1 MPDLVGHDTVCH
13 SAVIVIPGST
23 GNLNHQPNRIHM
35 KKILIV
41 SFLCLAAIPAL
52 AQTFHGYVFYKNP
65 NGKTEQLPFAQIYH
79 LEKEK
84 LYETDANGEFTLNL
98 KSRATLIAT
107 YVGYTRDTVV
117 VEPGTTEAS
126 FYLSGENDLDA
137 SKVVAQQSTLP
148 KLKSVK
154 TEVITAAGLC
164 KMACCALAESF
175 ENSASVTVGY
185 SDAVTGA
192 RQIKLLGLSGTYTQM
207 LDENRPVMRGI
218 ASPFGMSFVPG
229 QWLES
234 IQIAKGPS
242 SVINGLEAITGQ
254 INMEHRKPTDET
266 PLFVQLY
273 GSSDRMYEANIASAI
288 QFNEKWSMI
297 NMAHVGGTA
306 SNMDHN
312 EDGFRD
318 EPEDLQLN
326 FTSRWLYYAPS
337 GMQIR
342 FGGRFLN
349 DDRLGGQMNATKD
362 NTFNLK
368 NRIWG
373 SNIKNRGING
383 YFKIGFPL
391 NEENSANIALVS
403 DFNRHEFDAFFGL
416 KDYNAKQNSAFANLI
431 YQNEI
436 NETHKVEL
444 GATWQYDDLNQVFGY
459 NTKDFWSVIGNGTE
473 PFYQNPSNDYS
484 RKEHAI
490 SGFGEYTLTLEDAF
504 TFVGGVNLQ
513 YSSLHGW
520 LFAPR
525 ANVRWSPA
533 DWVTLRALGG
543 RGYRTANIFTDNL
556 GVFSTGKSLFIPD
569 NLDLLEDAWTWGGNV
584 TFYLPFGA
592 EDTDTY
598 LSFDYFRNDFN
609 KQVIVDPEI
618 NSGII
623 YFYNLDGQSYTN
635 TWQVDFSVNPLER
648 FNITTTFRYTDAKVT
663 LSGPGLVERPMTS
676 RFKGVLNM
684 QYATAMSKWTFDF
697 TAQLNGP
704 MRLPKYAAAYWGM
717 ETSPV
722 YPMLY
727 AQITR
732 KFKGIDVYV
741 GAENILGYRQHHA
754 IISADLPFGQF
765 SLPSDQNWNNSFTF
779 PEWENHTEFD
789 ASSVWGPL
797 MGRKFYIGLRYTL
810 WK

>member
-1 MPDLVGHDTVCH
+1 
-13 SAVIVIPGST
+13 
-23 GNLNHQPNRIHM
+23 M
-35 KKILIV
+35 KKSIILILL
-41 SFLCLAAIPAL
+41 FIAAIPAM
-52 AQTFHGYVFYKNP
+52 AQTLHGSVFYQKP
-65 NGKTEQLPFAQIYH
+65 NGGTEPLPFAQVYY
-79 LEKEK
+79 LEREK
-84 LYETDANGEFTLNL
+84 LIETDAEGQFTLNL
-98 KSRATLIAT
+98 TARATLIAT

-117 VEPGTTEAS
+117 VEPGTAEAK

-137 SKVVAQQSTLP
+137 SKVVAQQSTMP

-154 TEVITAAGLC
+154 TEVITSAGLC

-218 ASPFGMSFVPG
+218 ASPFGLSFVPG

-273 GSSDRMYEANIASAI
+273 GSTDAMFEGNVASAI
-288 QFNEKWSMI
+288 QFNEKLSMI
-297 NMAHVGGTA
+297 NMVHVGGTA
-306 SNMDHN
+306 SKMDHN
-312 EDGFRD
+312 GDGFRD

-342 FGGRFLN
+342 FGGRFLY
-349 DDRLGGQMNATKD
+349 DDRLGGQMTATKD
-362 NTFNLK
+362 NVFNLQ
-368 NRIWG
+368 NGIWASRIQ
-373 SNIKNRGING
+373 NRGADG
-383 YFKIGFPL
+383 YFKIGVPL
-391 NEENSANIALVS
+391 NDENTANIALVA
-403 DFNRHEFDAFFGL
+403 DFNHHEFDSFFGM
-416 KDYNAKQNSAFANLI
+416 KDYDARQNSAFANLI

-444 GATWQYDDLNQVFGY
+444 GVTWQFDDLKQGY
-459 NTKDFWSVIGNGTE
+459 DWI
-473 PFYQNPSNDYS
+473 DYS
-484 RKEHAI
+484 RKENAV
-490 SGFGEYTLTLEDAF
+490 SGFGEYTLTLEEKF

-513 YSSLHGW
+513 YNSLHGW

-543 RGYRTANIFTDNL
+543 RGYRTANIFTDNH
-556 GVFSTGKSLFIPD
+556 GIFSTTKTFSIPD

-598 LSFDYFRNDFN
+598 LSFDYFHNDFN
-609 KQVIVDPEI
+609 KQVIIDHEI
-618 NSGII
+618 QPDLIR
-623 YFYNLDGQSYTN
+623 FYNLDGPSYTN

-663 LSGPGLVERPMTS
+663 MQGQGLVERPMTS
-676 RFKGVLNM
+676 RYKGVLNM
-684 QYATAMSKWTFDF
+684 QYATAMNKWTFDF

-704 MRLPKYAAAYWGM
+704 MRLPKYAAEAWDMAY
-717 ETSPV
+717 SPV
-722 YPMLY
+722 YPMFY

-732 KFKGIDVYV
+732 KFKGFDVYV
-741 GAENILGYRQHHA
+741 GAENIGGYRQHQA
-754 IISADLPFGQF
+754 IIGAENPVY
-765 SLPSDQNWNNSFTF
+765 SL
-779 PEWENHTEFD
+779 FD
-789 ASSVWGPL
+789 ASNVWGPL

>member
-1 MPDLVGHDTVCH
+1 MK
-13 SAVIVIPGST
+13 
-23 GNLNHQPNRIHM
+23 RILTF
-35 KKILIV
+35 IT
-41 SFLCLAAIPAL
+41 LCLSLVPAL
-52 AQTFHGYVFYKNP
+52 AQNFHGYVYYQKP
-65 NGKTEQLPFAQIYH
+65 NGGTEPLPFAQIYH
-79 LEKEK
+79 MEREK
-84 LYETDANGEFTLNL
+84 LIETDANGEFTLKLNA
-98 KSRATLIAT
+98 RATLIAT

-117 VEPGTTEAS
+117 VEPGTAEAR
-126 FYLSGENDLDA
+126 FYLTGENDLDE
-137 SKVVAQQSTLP
+137 SKVVAQQSTMP
-148 KLKSVK
+148 KLKSIK

-175 ENSASVTVGY
+175 ENSASVTVGFA
-185 SDAVTGA
+185 DAVTGA

-266 PLFVQLY
+266 PLFVQVY
-273 GSSDRMYEANIASAI
+273 GSSDAMFEANIASAI

-306 SNMDHN
+306 SKMDHN
-312 EDGFRD
+312 GDGFRD
-318 EPEDLQLN
+318 EPEDLNLN
-326 FTSRWLYYAPS
+326 FSSRWLYYDPS

-342 FGGRFLN
+342 FGGRFLY
-349 DDRLGGQMNATKD
+349 DDRLGGQMDATKD
-362 NTFNLK
+362 NDYNL
-368 NRIWG
+368 NHLIWG
-373 SNIKNRGING
+373 SRIINRGANG
-383 YFKIGFPL
+383 YFKIGVPL
-391 NEENSANIALVS
+391 AEDNHANIALVT
-403 DFNRHEFDAFFGL
+403 DFNHHEFNSFFGL
-416 KDYNAKQNSAFANLI
+416 KNYDATQNSAFANLI

-436 NETHKVEL
+436 NEFHKVEF
-444 GATWQYDDLNQVFGY
+444 GATWQYDDLRNL
-459 NTKDFWSVIGNGTE
+459 KPWS
-473 PFYQNPSNDYS
+473 DYS

-490 SGFGEYTLTLEDAF
+490 SGFGEYTYTWEEAL
-504 TFVGGVNLQ
+504 TFVGGVNLE
-513 YSSLHGW
+513 YNTLHGW

-525 ANVRWSPA
+525 ANVRWAPA

-556 GVFSTGKSLFIPD
+556 GIFSTGKDIVIP
-569 NLDLLEDAWTWGGNV
+569 NKLDLLEDAWTWGGNV

-592 EDTDTY
+592 EDTETY
-598 LSFDYFRNDFN
+598 LSFDYFHNDFN
-609 KQVIVDPEI
+609 KQVVMDAERNMLAIE
-618 NSGII
+618 
-623 YFYNLDGQSYTN
+623 FYNLDGKSYTN

-648 FNITTTFRYTDAKVT
+648 FNITATFRYTDAKVT
-663 LSGPGLVERPMTS
+663 LKDQGLVERPMTS
-676 RFKGVLNM
+676 RYKGVLNM
-684 QYATAMSKWTFDF
+684 QYATAMNKWTFDF

-704 MRLPKYAAAYWGM
+704 MRIPRYAAEVWDM

-732 KFKGIDVYV
+732 KFRGIDVYV

-754 IISADLPFGQF
+754 IIGAEDPFGLNF
-765 SLPSDQNWNNSFTF
+765 SDGGM
-779 PEWENHTEFD
+779 HTMTSSSHIPQIFD
-789 ASSVWGPL
+789 ASNVWGPL

>member
-1 MPDLVGHDTVCH
+1 
-13 SAVIVIPGST
+13 
-23 GNLNHQPNRIHM
+23 M
-35 KKILIV
+35 KRILIII
-41 SFLCLAAIPAL
+41 SLCLTAFPAF
-52 AQTFHGYVFYKNP
+52 AQTLHGSVFYKNP
-65 NGKTEQLPFAQIYH
+65 NGKTEPLPFAQVYH
-79 LEKEK
+79 MEKAR
-84 LYETDANGEFTLNL
+84 LIETDANGQFTLNL
-98 KSRATLIAT
+98 TDRATLVAT

-117 VEPGTTEAS
+117 VEPGTAEAK
-126 FYLSGENDLDA
+126 FYLSGENDLDE
-137 SKVVAQQSTLP
+137 SKVTAMQSTLP
-148 KLKSVK
+148 KMKSIK

-185 SDAVTGA
+185 ADAVTGA

-218 ASPFGMSFVPG
+218 AAPFGMSFVPG

-266 PLFVQLY
+266 PLFVQVY
-273 GSSDRMYEANIASAI
+273 GSTDAMFEGNIASAI

-306 SNMDHN
+306 SKMDHN
-312 EDGFRD
+312 QDGFRD

-349 DDRLGGQMNATKD
+349 DDRLGGQMDATKD
-362 NTFNLK
+362 NVFNLQ
-368 NRIWG
+368 NGIWG
-373 SNIKNRGING
+373 SNIKNRNVNG

-391 NEENSANIALVS
+391 NEENTANIALVS
-403 DFNRHEFDAFFGL
+403 DFNHHEFDAFFGL
-416 KDYNAKQNSAFANLI
+416 KDYRAKQNSVFANLI

-436 NETHKVEL
+436 NETHKVEF
-444 GATWQYDDLNQVFGY
+444 GATWQFDDIGQGYGY
-459 NTKDFWSVIGNGTE
+459 NYKTMLPNQAA
-473 PFYQNPSNDYS
+473 QNTWEDYG
-484 RKEHAI
+484 RKENAI
-490 SGFGEYTLTLEDAF
+490 SGFGEYTLTLEDKF
-504 TFVGGVNLQ
+504 TFVGGANLQ
-513 YSSLHGW
+513 YNSLHGW

-525 ANVRWSPA
+525 ANVRWAPA

-556 GVFSTGKSLFIPD
+556 GIFSTAKVFVIPDKTRFPASSVFSRE
-569 NLDLLEDAWTWGGNV
+569 LDLLEDAWTWGGNV

-609 KQVIVDPEI
+609 KQIIVDQELDVPL
-618 NSGII
+618 I
-623 YFYNLDGQSYTN
+623 YFYNLDGKSYTN
-635 TWQVDFSVNPLER
+635 TYQIDFSVNPLER
-648 FNITTTFRYTDAKVT
+648 FNITATFRYTDAKVT
-663 LSGPGLVERPMTS
+663 LMNQGLVERPMTS
-676 RFKGVLNM
+676 RYKGVLNM

-697 TAQLNGP
+697 TAQVNGP
-704 MRLPKYAAAYWGM
+704 MRLPKFAASVWGM

-722 YPMLY
+722 FPMLY

-741 GAENILGYRQHHA
+741 GAENILGYRQHNA
-754 IISADLPFGQF
+754 IIASEYPLGIFAYDPNRLVPG
-765 SLPSDQNWNNSFTF
+765 SGTAEWANSV
-779 PEWENHTEFD
+779 FD

>member
-1 MPDLVGHDTVCH
+1 MK
-13 SAVIVIPGST
+13 
-23 GNLNHQPNRIHM
+23 RILF
-35 KKILIV
+35 ILA
-41 SFLCLAAIPAL
+41 LCLAAFPAF
-52 AQTFHGYVFYKNP
+52 AQQFHGYVYYKNA
-65 NGKTEQLPFAQIYH
+65 NGKTEPLPFAQVYH
-79 LEKEK
+79 MENAK
-84 LYETDANGEFTLNL
+84 LIETDANGEFNL
-98 KSRATLIAT
+98 RLTARATLVAT

-117 VEPGTTEAS
+117 VEPGTAEAK
-126 FYLSGENDLDA
+126 FYLSGENDLDE
-137 SKVVAQQSTLP
+137 SKVTAMQSTLP
-148 KLKSVK
+148 KMKPIR

-266 PLFVQLY
+266 PLFVNLY
-273 GSSDRMYEANIASAI
+273 GSTDRMFEANVASAI

-297 NMAHVGGTA
+297 NMAHVGGSA
-306 SNMDHN
+306 YRMDHN
-312 EDGFRD
+312 GDGFRD

-349 DDRLGGQMNATKD
+349 DDRLGGQLNATKD
-362 NTFNLK
+362 NAFNLHNK
-368 NRIWG
+368 IWG
-373 SNIKNRGING
+373 SNIRNRGING

-391 NEENSANIALVS
+391 NEENTANIALVS
-403 DFNRHEFDAFFGL
+403 DFNHHEFNAFFGMR
-416 KDYNAKQNSAFANLI
+416 DYDAKQNSAFANLI

-436 NETHKVEL
+436 NEFHKIEL
-444 GATWQYDDLNQVFGY
+444 GATWQFDDLQQGY
-459 NTKDFWSVIGNGTE
+459 GYDYKDYVLYSIE
-473 PFYQNPSNDYS
+473 NPWYDFS

-490 SGFGEYTLTLEDAF
+490 SAFGEYTYTLDEKL
-504 TFVGGVNLQ
+504 TFVGGVNVQ
-513 YSSLHGW
+513 YNSLHGW
-520 LFAPR
+520 LTAPR
-525 ANVRWSPA
+525 ANLRWAPA
-533 DWVTLRALGG
+533 DWLVLRALGG

-556 GVFSTGKSLFIPD
+556 GIFSTGKTFRMPTKDQTGVQMLGD
-569 NLDLLEDAWTWGGNV
+569 GLDLLEDAWTWGGNI

-592 EDTDTY
+592 EDTETY
-598 LSFDYFRNDFN
+598 LSFDYFHNDFN
-609 KQVIVDPEI
+609 KQVILDYERNPED
-618 NSGII
+618 I
-623 YFYNLDGQSYTN
+623 YFYNLDGKSFTN
-635 TWQVDFSVNPLER
+635 TWQVDFSVNPFDG
-648 FNITTTFRYTDAKVT
+648 FNVPTTFRYTDAKVT
-663 LSGPGLVERPMTS
+663 LRNQGLVERPMTS
-676 RFKGVLNM
+676 RYKGVLNM
-684 QYATAMSKWTFDF
+684 QYATRMNIWTFDF

-704 MRLPKYAAAYWGM
+704 MRLPKYAAQVWGM

-754 IISADLPFGQF
+754 IIGAQEPFAVAYDYLNQ
-765 SLPSDQNWNNSFTF
+765 SVPYSDDYMYT
-779 PEWENHTEFD
+779 PYTHTFD

>member
-1 MPDLVGHDTVCH
+1 
-13 SAVIVIPGST
+13 
-23 GNLNHQPNRIHM
+23 M
-35 KKILIV
+35 KRTLLFII
-41 SFLCLAAIPAL
+41 LCLAAFPAL
-52 AQTFHGYVFYKNP
+52 GQQFHGYVFYKNP

-107 YVGYTRDTVV
+107 YVGYTRDTIV
-117 VEPGTTEAS
+117 VEPGTAEAR
-126 FYLSGENDLDA
+126 FYLSGENDLSE
-137 SKVVAQQSTLP
+137 SKVTAQQSTLP
-148 KLKSVK
+148 KLKSIKVE
-154 TEVITAAGLC
+154 TINAAGLC

-185 SDAVTGA
+185 ADAVTGA

-218 ASPFGMSFVPG
+218 AAPFGMSFVPG

-273 GSSDRMYEANIASAI
+273 GSSDKMFEANVASAI

-306 SNMDHN
+306 SKMDHN
-312 EDGFRD
+312 QDGFRD

-326 FTSRWLYYAPS
+326 FTSRWLYYDPS

-349 DDRLGGQMNATKD
+349 DDRLGGQMDATKD
-362 NTFNLK
+362 NVFNLQ
-368 NRIWG
+368 NGIWG
-373 SNIKNRGING
+373 SNIKNRNVNG

-391 NEENSANIALVS
+391 NEENTANIALVS
-403 DFNRHEFDAFFGL
+403 DFNHHEFDAFFGL
-416 KDYNAKQNSAFANLI
+416 KDYRAKQNSAFANLI

-436 NETHKVEL
+436 NEFHKIVL
-444 GATWQYDDLNQVFGY
+444 GATWQFDDIDQGYGY
-459 NTKDFWSVIGNGTE
+459 NYKTMLPNQAAQNTWEDF
-473 PFYQNPSNDYS
+473 S

-490 SGFGEYTLTLEDAF
+490 SAFGEYTYTFEEAL
-504 TFVGGVNLQ
+504 TFVGGLNLQ
-513 YSSLHGW
+513 YSTLHGW

-525 ANVRWSPA
+525 ANLRWAPA
-533 DWVTLRALGG
+533 DWLVLRALGG

-556 GVFSTGKSLFIPD
+556 GIFSTAKVFVIPD
-569 NLDLLEDAWTWGGNV
+569 KDKFPSSSMFSRELDLLEDAWTWGGNV

-592 EDTDTY
+592 EDTETY

-609 KQVIVDPEI
+609 KQVIVDYELDAPL
-618 NSGII
+618 I
-623 YFYNLDGQSYTN
+623 YFYNLDGKSYTN
-635 TWQVDFSVNPLER
+635 TYQVDFSVNPFDG
-648 FNITTTFRYTDAKVT
+648 FNVTTTFRYTDAKVT
-663 LSGPGLVERPMTS
+663 LMNQGLVERPMTS
-676 RFKGVLNM
+676 RYKGVLNM
-684 QYATAMSKWTFDF
+684 QYATRMNIWTFDF

-704 MRLPKYAAAYWGM
+704 MRLPKFAASVWGM

-722 YPMLY
+722 FPMLY

-754 IISADLPFGQF
+754 IIGTEYPLGLFVYNPERLVPGSGTAEFA
-765 SLPSDQNWNNSFTF
+765 NSV
-779 PEWENHTEFD
+779 FD

>member
-1 MPDLVGHDTVCH
+1 MK
-13 SAVIVIPGST
+13 
-23 GNLNHQPNRIHM
+23 RILTF
-35 KKILIV
+35 I
-41 SFLCLAAIPAL
+41 SLCLSLVPAL
-52 AQTFHGYVFYKNP
+52 AQNFHGYVFYQKP
-65 NGKTEQLPFAQIYH
+65 NGGTEPLPFAQVYH
-79 LEKEK
+79 MEREK
-84 LYETDANGEFTLNL
+84 LIETDENGEFTLILNG
-98 KSRATLIAT
+98 RATLIAT

-117 VEPGTTEAS
+117 VEPGTTEAK
-126 FYLSGENDLDA
+126 FYLSGENDLSE
-137 SKVVAQQSTLP
+137 SKVTAQQSTMP
-148 KLKSVK
+148 KLKSIK

-175 ENSASVTVGY
+175 ENSASVTVGF

-273 GSSDRMYEANIASAI
+273 GSSDAMFEANVASAI

-306 SNMDHN
+306 YKMDHN
-312 EDGFRD
+312 QDGFRD

-349 DDRLGGQMNATKD
+349 DDRLGGQMDATKD
-362 NTFNLK
+362 NTYNLQ
-368 NRIWG
+368 NGIWG
-373 SNIKNRGING
+373 SKIRNRGVNG
-383 YFKIGFPL
+383 YFKIGVPL
-391 NEENSANIALVS
+391 AEDNHANIALVT
-403 DFNRHEFDAFFGL
+403 DFNHHEFNSFFGL
-416 KDYNAKQNSAFANLI
+416 KNYDATQNSAFANLI

-436 NETHKVEL
+436 NELHKVEF
-444 GATWQYDDLNQVFGY
+444 GATWQYDDIRQGY
-459 NTKDFWSVIGNGTE
+459 GYDYLTDF
-473 PFYQNPSNDYS
+473 S

-490 SGFGEYTLTLEDAF
+490 SGFGEYTFTWEEAL
-504 TFVGGVNLQ
+504 TFVGGVNLE
-513 YSSLHGW
+513 YNTLHGW

-525 ANVRWSPA
+525 ANVRWAPA
-533 DWVTLRALGG
+533 DWITLRALGG

-556 GVFSTGKSLFIPD
+556 GIFSTGKDIVIP
-569 NLDLLEDAWTWGGNV
+569 NKLDLLEDAWTWGGNL

-592 EDTDTY
+592 EDTETY
-598 LSFDYFRNDFN
+598 LSFDYFHNDFN
-609 KQVIVDPEI
+609 KQVVVDPERNPQTI
-618 NSGII
+618 D
-623 YFYNLDGQSYTN
+623 FYNLNGKSYTN

-648 FNITTTFRYTDAKVT
+648 FNITATFRYTDAKVT
-663 LSGPGLVERPMTS
+663 LKDQGLVERPMTS
-676 RFKGVLNM
+676 RYKGVLNM
-684 QYATAMSKWTFDF
+684 QYATAMNKWTFDF

-704 MRLPKYAAAYWGM
+704 MRIPKYAAEIWSM

-754 IISADLPFGQF
+754 IIGAEPPFGF
-765 SLPSDQNWNNSFTF
+765 DHEESHMHTNSSMYLPKM
-779 PEWENHTEFD
+779 FD
-789 ASSVWGPL
+789 ASNVWGPL
-797 MGRKFYIGLRYTL
+797 MGRKIYIGLRYTL

>member
-1 MPDLVGHDTVCH
+1 
-13 SAVIVIPGST
+13 
-23 GNLNHQPNRIHM
+23 M
-35 KKILIV
+35 KHPFLLFIL
-41 SFLCLAAIPAL
+41 FLITLPL
-52 AQTFHGYVFYKNP
+52 SAQTFKGQVLYQKP
-65 NGKTEQLPFAQIYH
+65 DGGTEPLPFAQVYH
-79 LEKEK
+79 LEREN
-84 LYETDANGEFTLNL
+84 LIETDANGEFTLKL
-98 KSRATLIAT
+98 TARATLVAT

-117 VEPGTTEAS
+117 VEPGTAS
-126 FYLSGENDLDA
+126 AKFYLSGENDIDA
-137 SKVVAQQSTLP
+137 SKVTAQQSTLP

-273 GSSDRMYEANIASAI
+273 GSSDAMFEANVASAI

-306 SNMDHN
+306 MKMDHN
-312 EDGFRD
+312 GDGFRD

-342 FGGRFLN
+342 FGGRFIN
-349 DDRLGGQMNATKD
+349 DDRLGGQMDATKD
-362 NTFNLK
+362 NAFNLE

-383 YFKIGFPL
+383 YFKIGVPL
-391 NEENSANIALVS
+391 NEENSANIALVT
-403 DFNRHEFDAFFGL
+403 DFNHHEFNSFFGL
-416 KDYNAKQNSAFANLI
+416 RDYDARQNSAFANLI

-436 NETHKVEL
+436 NESHKIEL
-444 GATWQYDDLNQVFGY
+444 GATWQYDDLQQGY
-459 NTKDFWSVIGNGTE
+459 GYDYNHFVQYDIRNPWYDF
-473 PFYQNPSNDYS
+473 S

-490 SGFGEYTLTLEDAF
+490 SAFGEYTYTLEEAL
-504 TFVGGVNLQ
+504 TFVGGVNVQ
-513 YSSLHGW
+513 YNSLHGW
-520 LFAPR
+520 LAAPR
-525 ANVRWSPA
+525 ANLRWSPA

-543 RGYRTANIFTDNL
+543 RGYRTANLFTDNL
-556 GVFSTGKSLFIPD
+556 GIFSTGKTFLMPSKEAVNLMGFQMLGD
-569 NLDLLEDAWTWGGNV
+569 GLDLLEDAWTWGGNV

-592 EDTDTY
+592 EDTETY
-598 LSFDYFRNDFN
+598 LSFDYFHNDFN
-609 KQVIVDPEI
+609 KQVILDYEISPET
-618 NSGII
+618 I

-648 FNITTTFRYTDAKVT
+648 FNITATFRYTDAKVT
-663 LSGPGLVERPMTS
+663 LRDQGLVERPMTS
-676 RFKGVLNM
+676 RYKGVLNM

-704 MRLPKYAAAYWGM
+704 MRLPKYAAKVWGM

-754 IISADLPFGQF
+754 IIGADQPFGYANEYHTYVDYIYQ
-765 SLPSDQNWNNSFTF
+765 PN
-779 PEWENHTEFD
+779 ENTFD
-789 ASSVWGPL
+789 ASNVWGPL

>member
-1 MPDLVGHDTVCH
+1 
-13 SAVIVIPGST
+13 
-23 GNLNHQPNRIHM
+23 M
-35 KKILIV
+35 KKILIL
-41 SFLCLAAIPAL
+41 SFLFLSAFPVL
-52 AQTFHGYVFYKNP
+52 GQTFHGYVYYQKP
-65 NGKTEQLPFAQIYH
+65 NGSTEPLPFAQVYH
-79 LEKEK
+79 MEREK
-84 LYETDANGEFTLNL
+84 LIETDENGEFTLKLNA
-98 KSRATLIAT
+98 RATLIAT

-117 VEPGTTEAS
+117 VEPGTTEAK
-126 FYLSGENDLDA
+126 FYLSGENDLSE
-137 SKVVAQQSTLP
+137 SKVTAQQSTMP

-175 ENSASVTVGY
+175 ENSASVTIGY

-273 GSSDRMYEANIASAI
+273 GSSDAMFEANVASAI

-306 SNMDHN
+306 YKMDHN
-312 EDGFRD
+312 QDGFRD
-318 EPEDLQLN
+318 EPQDLQLN

-342 FGGRFLN
+342 FGGRFLY
-349 DDRLGGQMNATKD
+349 DDRLGGQMDATKD
-362 NTFNLK
+362 NAFNLK

-373 SNIKNRGING
+373 SSIKNRGVNG
-383 YFKIGFPL
+383 YFKIGVPL
-391 NEENSANIALVS
+391 AEDNHANIALVT
-403 DFNRHEFDAFFGL
+403 DFNHHEFDSFFGL
-416 KDYNAKQNSAFANLI
+416 KNYDAKQNSAFANLI

-436 NETHKVEL
+436 NETHKVEF
-444 GATWQYDDLNQVFGY
+444 GATWQFDDLTQLYSGE
-459 NTKDFWSVIGNGTE
+459 DF
-473 PFYQNPSNDYS
+473 S
-484 RKEHAI
+484 RRENAI
-490 SGFGEYTLTLEDAF
+490 SGFGEYTLTPGDKF
-504 TFVGGVNLQ
+504 TFVGGLNLQ
-513 YSSLHGW
+513 YNSLHGW

-525 ANVRWSPA
+525 ANVRWAPA
-533 DWVTLRALGG
+533 DWITLRALGG

-556 GVFSTGKSLFIPD
+556 GIFSTGKDFYAPEMRLRD
-569 NLDLLEDAWTWGGNV
+569 LDLLEDAWTWGGNV

-592 EDTDTY
+592 EDTETY
-598 LSFDYFRNDFN
+598 LSFDYFHNDFN
-609 KQVIVDPEI
+609 KQVIVDPEA
-618 NSGII
+618 SSPLGIA
-623 YFYNLDGQSYTN
+623 FYNLDGKSYTN
-635 TWQVDFSVNPLER
+635 TYQVDFSVNPLER
-648 FNITTTFRYTDAKVT
+648 FNITATFRYTDAKVT
-663 LSGPGLVERPMTS
+663 LRGQGLVERPMTS
-676 RFKGVLNM
+676 RYKGVLNM
-684 QYATAMSKWTFDF
+684 QYATAMNKWTFDF
-697 TAQLNGP
+697 TAQINGP
-704 MRLPKYAAAYWGM
+704 MRLPKYAAQVWGM
-717 ETSPV
+717 TTSPV
-722 YPMLY
+722 FPMLY

-732 KFKGIDVYV
+732 KFKGIDVYAGV
-741 GAENILGYRQHHA
+741 ENILGYRQHHA
-754 IISADLPFGQF
+754 IICAEQPFGPLYEVYG
-765 SLPSDQNWNNSFTF
+765 SSAAYIMRMPTAS
-779 PEWENHTEFD
+779 EVFD

-797 MGRKFYIGLRYTL
+797 MGRKIYIGVRYTL

>member
-1 MPDLVGHDTVCH
+1 MYLAAFPVMAQNFRGSVFYQK
-13 SAVIVIPGST
+13 PNGST
-23 GNLNHQPNRIHM
+23 E
-35 KKILIV
+35 
-41 SFLCLAAIPAL
+41 A
-52 AQTFHGYVFYKNP
+52 
-65 NGKTEQLPFAQIYH
+65 LPFAQVYY
-79 LEKEK
+79 LEREK
-84 LYETDANGEFTLNL
+84 LIETDENGQFSLMLND
-98 KSRATLIAT
+98 RATLIAT
-107 YVGYTRDTVV
+107 YVGYTRDTVS
-117 VEPGTTEAS
+117 VEPGIAQAS
-126 FYLSGENDLDA
+126 FYLSGENDLNE
-137 SKVVAQQSTLP
+137 SKVTAMQSTLP
-148 KLKSVK
+148 KLKSVR

-218 ASPFGMSFVPG
+218 ASPFGLSFVPG

-266 PLFVQLY
+266 PLFVNVY
-273 GSSDRMYEANIASAI
+273 GSSDAMFETNVASAI

-306 SNMDHN
+306 SKMDHN
-312 EDGFRD
+312 QDGFRD

-326 FTSRWLYYAPS
+326 FTSRWLYYHPS

-342 FGGRFLN
+342 FGGRFIN
-349 DDRLGGQMNATKD
+349 DDRLGGQMAATKD
-362 NTFNLK
+362 NTFNL
-368 NRIWG
+368 NNLIWG
-373 SNIKNRGING
+373 SRIQNRGIDG
-383 YFKIGFPL
+383 YFKIGVPL
-391 NEENSANIALVS
+391 NEENTANIALVA
-403 DFNRHEFDAFFGL
+403 DANHHEFNSFFGE
-416 KDYNAKQNSAFANLI
+416 KRYNASQNSAFANLI

-436 NETHKVEL
+436 NETHKIEL
-444 GATWQYDDLNQVFGY
+444 GATWQYDDIDQGY
-459 NTKDFWSVIGNGTE
+459 GYDYIDLYASRPFDSHIAIENPWYDF
-473 PFYQNPSNDYS
+473 D
-484 RKEHAI
+484 RKENAI
-490 SGFGEYTLTLEDAF
+490 SGFAEYTLTPGDAF

-513 YSSLHGW
+513 YNSLHGW

-525 ANVRWSPA
+525 ANVRWAPA

-543 RGYRTANIFTDNL
+543 RGYRTANVFTDNL
-556 GVFSTGKSLFIPD
+556 GIFSTAKSFFAGWTGPNQQKDLHD
-569 NLDLLEDAWTWGGNV
+569 LDLLEDAWTWGGNV

-598 LSFDYFRNDFN
+598 LSFDYFRNDFG
-609 KQVIVDPEI
+609 KQVIVDNEVSPT
-618 NSGII
+618 GIM
-623 YFYNLDGQSYTN
+623 FYNLDGKSFTN
-635 TWQVDFSVNPLER
+635 TYQVDFSVNPLER

-663 LSGPGLVERPMTS
+663 LRNQGLVERPMTS

-684 QYATAMSKWTFDF
+684 QYATAMNKWTFDF
-697 TAQLNGP
+697 TAQVNGP
-704 MRLPKYAAAYWGM
+704 MRLPKYAAQVWGM
-717 ETSPV
+717 TTSPV
-722 YPMLY
+722 FPMLY

-741 GAENILGYRQHHA
+741 GAENILGYRQHDA
-754 IISADLPFGQF
+754 IIGAADPLNVYSG
-765 SLPSDQNWNNSFTF
+765 F
-779 PEWENHTEFD
+779 PEGLSSISLMPAPGSIFD
-789 ASSVWGPL
+789 ASNVWGPL
-797 MGRKFYIGLRYTL
+797 MGRKFYLGLRYTL

>member
-1 MPDLVGHDTVCH
+1 MK
-13 SAVIVIPGST
+13 
-23 GNLNHQPNRIHM
+23 RILTF
-35 KKILIV
+35 I
-41 SFLCLAAIPAL
+41 SLCLSLVPAL
-52 AQTFHGYVFYKNP
+52 AQNFHGYVYYQKP
-65 NGKTEQLPFAQIYH
+65 NGGTEPLPFAQVYH
-79 LEKEK
+79 MEREK
-84 LYETDANGEFTLNL
+84 LIETDANGEFTLIL
-98 KSRATLIAT
+98 TGRATLIAT

-117 VEPGTTEAS
+117 VEPGTAEAK

-137 SKVVAQQSTLP
+137 SKVVAQQSTMP
-148 KLKSVK
+148 KLKSIK

-273 GSSDRMYEANIASAI
+273 GSSDAMFEANVASAI

-306 SNMDHN
+306 YKMDHN
-312 EDGFRD
+312 QDGFRD

-342 FGGRFLN
+342 FGGRFLY
-349 DDRLGGQMNATKD
+349 DDRLGGQMDATKD
-362 NTFNLK
+362 NAYNLQNK
-368 NRIWG
+368 IWG
-373 SNIKNRGING
+373 SNIKNKGIDG

-391 NEENSANIALVS
+391 NEENSANIALVT
-403 DFNRHEFDAFFGL
+403 DFNHHEFQSFFGL
-416 KDYNAKQNSAFANLI
+416 KDYNATQNSAFANLI

-436 NETHKVEL
+436 NEMHKVEF
-444 GATWQYDDLNQVFGY
+444 GATWQFDDLHN
-459 NTKDFWSVIGNGTE
+459 
-473 PFYQNPSNDYS
+473 NPWERFS

-490 SGFGEYTLTLEDAF
+490 SAFGEYTFNYQEAL
-504 TFVGGVNLQ
+504 TFVGGVNLE
-513 YSSLHGW
+513 YNTLHGW

-525 ANVRWSPA
+525 ANLRWAPA
-533 DWVTLRALGG
+533 DWITLRALGG

-556 GVFSTGKSLFIPD
+556 GILSTGKPYTIED
-569 NLDLLEDAWTWGGNV
+569 NLNLLEDAWTWGGNV

-598 LSFDYFRNDFN
+598 LSFDYFRTDFN
-609 KQVIVDPEI
+609 KQVIVDMEFI
-618 NSGII
+618 NNLIAI
-623 YFYNLDGQSYTN
+623 YNLSAYGKSYTN

-648 FNITTTFRYTDAKVT
+648 FNITATFRYTDAKVT
-663 LSGPGLVERPMTS
+663 LANKGLVERPMTS

-684 QYATAMSKWTFDF
+684 QYATAMNKWTFDF
-697 TAQLNGP
+697 TAQVNGP
-704 MRLPKYAAAYWGM
+704 MRLPNYAAGVWGM

-727 AQITR
+727 AQVTR
-732 KFKGIDVYV
+732 KFKGFDVYV

-754 IISADLPFGQF
+754 IIGADNPFGF
-765 SLPSDQNWNNSFTF
+765 GDTSSYADSRVLPQL
-779 PEWENHTEFD
+779 FD
-789 ASSVWGPL
+789 ASCVWGPL
-797 MGRKFYIGLRYTL
+797 MGRKIYIGVRYTL

>member
-1 MPDLVGHDTVCH
+1 MKRFLFISLFFLT
-13 SAVIVIPGST
+13 AV
-23 GNLNHQPNRIHM
+23 
-35 KKILIV
+35 
-41 SFLCLAAIPAL
+41 AAT
-52 AQTFHGYVFYKNP
+52 AQTFHGYVYYQKP
-65 NGKTEQLPFAQIYH
+65 NGGTEPLPFAQVYH
-79 LEKEK
+79 MEREK
-84 LYETDANGEFTLNL
+84 LIETDANGEFTLKL
-98 KSRATLIAT
+98 SARATLIAT

-117 VEPGTTEAS
+117 VEPGTAEAK

-137 SKVVAQQSTLP
+137 SKVVAQQSTMP
-148 KLKSVK
+148 KLKSIK

-175 ENSASVTVGY
+175 ENSASVTVGF

-266 PLFVQLY
+266 PLFVQVY
-273 GSSDRMYEANIASAI
+273 GSSDAMFEANIASAI

-306 SNMDHN
+306 SKMDHN
-312 EDGFRD
+312 KDGFRD
-318 EPEDLQLN
+318 EPADLNLN

-342 FGGRFLN
+342 FGGRFLY

-362 NTFNLK
+362 NTFNLQNK
-368 NRIWG
+368 IWG
-373 SNIKNRGING
+373 SNIKNRGIDG
-383 YFKIGFPL
+383 YFKIGVPL
-391 NEENSANIALVS
+391 AEDNHANIALVT
-403 DFNRHEFDAFFGL
+403 DFNHHDFNAFFGNRL
-416 KDYNAKQNSAFANLI
+416 FDARQNSAFANLI

-436 NETHKVEL
+436 NETHKIEF
-444 GATWQYDDLNQVFGY
+444 GATWQFDDLTQGY
-459 NTKDFWSVIGNGTE
+459 GYDYHSLFPQLEYLSDPWLDF
-473 PFYQNPSNDYS
+473 S

-490 SGFGEYTLTLEDAF
+490 SGFGEYTLTLEDKF

-513 YSSLHGW
+513 YSTLHGW

-525 ANVRWSPA
+525 ANVRWAPA

-556 GVFSTGKSLFIPD
+556 GIFSTGKYFSISDDL
-569 NLDLLEDAWTWGGNV
+569 NLLEDAWTWGGNV

-592 EDTDTY
+592 EDTETY
-598 LSFDYFRNDFN
+598 LSFDYFHNNFN

-618 NSGII
+618 AGPVIC
-623 YFYNLDGQSYTN
+623 FYNLDGKSYTN
-635 TWQVDFSVNPLER
+635 TYQVDFSVNPLER
-648 FNITTTFRYTDAKVT
+648 FNITATFRYTDAKVT
-663 LSGPGLVERPMTS
+663 LQNQGLVERPMTS
-676 RFKGVLNM
+676 RYKGVLNM
-684 QYATAMSKWTFDF
+684 QYATAMNKWTFDF

-704 MRLPKYAAAYWGM
+704 MRLPKYAAEAWSM

-732 KFKGIDVYV
+732 KFKGIDVYI

-754 IISADLPFGQF
+754 IINADNPFGPTGQYYGYGEGG
-765 SLPSDQNWNNSFTF
+765 SHDMTLDPLGV
-779 PEWENHTEFD
+779 FD
-789 ASSVWGPL
+789 ASNVWGPL
-797 MGRKFYIGLRYTL
+797 MGPKFYLGLRYTL

>member
-1 MPDLVGHDTVCH
+1 MK
-13 SAVIVIPGST
+13 
-23 GNLNHQPNRIHM
+23 RILTF
-35 KKILIV
+35 IT
-41 SFLCLAAIPAL
+41 LCLSLVPAL
-52 AQTFHGYVFYKNP
+52 AQNFHGYVYYQKP
-65 NGKTEQLPFAQIYH
+65 NGGTEPLPFAQIYH
-79 LEKEK
+79 MEREK
-84 LYETDANGEFTLNL
+84 LIETDANGEFTLKLNA
-98 KSRATLIAT
+98 RATLIAT

-117 VEPGTTEAS
+117 VEPGTAEAR
-126 FYLSGENDLDA
+126 FYLTGENDLDE
-137 SKVVAQQSTLP
+137 SKVVAQQSTMP
-148 KLKSVK
+148 KLKSIK

-175 ENSASVTVGY
+175 ENSASVTVGFA
-185 SDAVTGA
+185 DAVTGA

-266 PLFVQLY
+266 PLFIQLY
-273 GSSDRMYEANIASAI
+273 GSSDAMFEANVASAI

-306 SNMDHN
+306 YKMDHN
-312 EDGFRD
+312 QDGFRD

-349 DDRLGGQMNATKD
+349 DDRLGGQMDATKD
-362 NTFNLK
+362 NAYNLQ
-368 NRIWG
+368 NNIWG
-373 SNIKNRGING
+373 SKIRNRGVNG
-383 YFKIGFPL
+383 YFKIGVPL
-391 NEENSANIALVS
+391 AEDNHANIALVT
-403 DFNRHEFDAFFGL
+403 DFNHHEFNSFFGL
-416 KDYNAKQNSAFANLI
+416 KNYDATQNSAFANLI

-436 NETHKVEL
+436 NEFHKVEF
-444 GATWQYDDLNQVFGY
+444 GATWQYDDLRNL
-459 NTKDFWSVIGNGTE
+459 KPWS
-473 PFYQNPSNDYS
+473 DYS

-490 SGFGEYTLTLEDAF
+490 SGFGEYTYTWEEAL
-504 TFVGGVNLQ
+504 TFVGGVNLE
-513 YSSLHGW
+513 YNTLHGW

-525 ANVRWSPA
+525 ANVRWAPA

-556 GVFSTGKSLFIPD
+556 GIFSTGKDIVIPD
-569 NLDLLEDAWTWGGNV
+569 KLDLLEDAWTWGGNV

-592 EDTDTY
+592 EDTETY
-598 LSFDYFRNDFN
+598 LSFDYFHNDFN
-609 KQVIVDPEI
+609 KQVVVDAERNMLAI
-618 NSGII
+618 E
-623 YFYNLDGQSYTN
+623 FYNLDGKSYTN

-648 FNITTTFRYTDAKVT
+648 FNITATFRYTDAKVT
-663 LSGPGLVERPMTS
+663 LKDQGLVERPMTS
-676 RFKGVLNM
+676 RYKGVLNM
-684 QYATAMSKWTFDF
+684 QYATAMNKWTFDF

-704 MRLPKYAAAYWGM
+704 MRIPRYAAEVWDM

-732 KFKGIDVYV
+732 KFRGIDVYV

-754 IISADLPFGQF
+754 IIGAEDPFGLNF
-765 SLPSDQNWNNSFTF
+765 SDGGM
-779 PEWENHTEFD
+779 HTMTSSSHIPQIFD
-789 ASSVWGPL
+789 ASNVWGPL
-797 MGRKFYIGLRYTL
+797 MGRKIYIGLRYTL

>member
-1 MPDLVGHDTVCH
+1 MKRFLFISLIFLTAV
-13 SAVIVIPGST
+13 SAT
-23 GNLNHQPNRIHM
+23 
-35 KKILIV
+35 
-41 SFLCLAAIPAL
+41 
-52 AQTFHGYVFYKNP
+52 AQTFHGYVFYQKP
-65 NGKTEQLPFAQIYH
+65 NGGTEPLPFAQVYH
-79 LEKEK
+79 MEREK
-84 LYETDANGEFTLNL
+84 LIETDANGEFTLKLNA
-98 KSRATLIAT
+98 RATLIAT

-117 VEPGTTEAS
+117 VEPGTSDAK
-126 FYLSGENDLDA
+126 FYLTGENDLDE
-137 SKVVAQQSTLP
+137 SKVVAQQSTMP
-148 KLKSVK
+148 KLKSIK

-175 ENSASVTVGY
+175 ENSASVTVGF

-218 ASPFGMSFVPG
+218 AAPFGMSFVPG

-266 PLFVQLY
+266 PLFVQVY
-273 GSSDRMYEANIASAI
+273 GSTDAMFEGNVASAI

-297 NMAHVGGTA
+297 NMVHVGGTA
-306 SNMDHN
+306 SKMDHN
-312 EDGFRD
+312 QDGFRD
-318 EPEDLQLN
+318 EPQDLNLN
-326 FTSRWLYYAPS
+326 FTSRWLYYAPT
-337 GMQIR
+337 GLQIR
-342 FGGRFLN
+342 FGGRFLY
-349 DDRLGGQMNATKD
+349 DDRLGGQMGATKD
-362 NTFNLK
+362 NAFNLK

-373 SNIKNRGING
+373 SSIKNRGVNG
-383 YFKIGFPL
+383 YFKIGVPL
-391 NEENSANIALVS
+391 AEDNHANIALVA
-403 DFNRHEFDAFFGL
+403 DFNHHEFDSFFGL
-416 KDYNAKQNSAFANLI
+416 KNYDAKQNSAFANLI

-436 NETHKVEL
+436 NETHKVEF
-444 GATWQYDDLNQVFGY
+444 GATWQFDDLTQL
-459 NTKDFWSVIGNGTE
+459 
-473 PFYQNPSNDYS
+473 YS
-484 RKEHAI
+484 RDDFSRWENAI
-490 SGFGEYTLTLEDAF
+490 SGFGEYTLTPGDKF
-504 TFVGGVNLQ
+504 TFVGGLNLQ
-513 YSSLHGW
+513 YNSLHGW

-525 ANVRWSPA
+525 ANVRWAPA

-556 GVFSTGKSLFIPD
+556 GIFSTGKNFVIPD
-569 NLDLLEDAWTWGGNV
+569 QLDLLEDAWTWGGNV

-592 EDTDTY
+592 EDTETY
-598 LSFDYFRNDFN
+598 LSFDYFHNDFN
-609 KQVIVDPEI
+609 KQVVVDPERNMLAI
-618 NSGII
+618 D
-623 YFYNLDGQSYTN
+623 FYNLDGKSYTN

-648 FNITTTFRYTDAKVT
+648 FNITATFRYTDAKVT
-663 LSGPGLVERPMTS
+663 LKDKGLVERPMTS
-676 RFKGVLNM
+676 RYKGVLNM
-684 QYATAMSKWTFDF
+684 QYATAMNKWTFDF

-704 MRLPKYAAAYWGM
+704 MRIPRYAAEVWEM

-741 GAENILGYRQHHA
+741 GSENILGYRQHHA
-754 IISADLPFGQF
+754 IIGAEDPFGINFGVGGTRTMASSSHIPQI
-765 SLPSDQNWNNSFTF
+765 
-779 PEWENHTEFD
+779 FD
-789 ASSVWGPL
+789 ASNVWGPL

>member
-1 MPDLVGHDTVCH
+1 M
-13 SAVIVIPGST
+13 
-23 GNLNHQPNRIHM
+23 R
-35 KKILIV
+35 KILFFIL
-41 SFLCLAAIPAL
+41 LCLTVLPAAG
-52 AQTFHGYVFYKNP
+52 QTLRGTVSYKKP
-65 NGKTEQLPFAQIYH
+65 NGGTEPLPFAQVYY
-79 LEKEK
+79 LEREK
-84 LYETDANGEFTLNL
+84 LLETDANGQFTLNL
-98 KSRATLIAT
+98 TTRATLIAT

-117 VEPGTTEAS
+117 VEPGTPEVK
-126 FYLSGENDLDA
+126 FYLSGENDLDE

-273 GSSDRMYEANIASAI
+273 GSSDAMFEGNIASAI

-306 SNMDHN
+306 YKMDHN
-312 EDGFRD
+312 MDGFRD
-318 EPEDLQLN
+318 EPQDLNLN

-342 FGGRFLN
+342 FGGRYLY
-349 DDRLGGQMNATKD
+349 DDRLGGQMDATKD
-362 NTFNLK
+362 NTFNLQNK
-368 NRIWG
+368 IWG
-373 SNIKNRGING
+373 SRIQNRGANG
-383 YFKIGFPL
+383 YFKIGIPL
-391 NEENSANIALVS
+391 NEDNSANIALVT
-403 DFNRHEFDAFFGL
+403 DFNHHEFDSFFGMR
-416 KDYNAKQNSAFANLI
+416 DYNARQNSAFANLI
-431 YQNEI
+431 YQNAI
-436 NETHKVEL
+436 NEYHRIEF
-444 GATWQYDDLNQVFGY
+444 GATWQFDDLRQGY
-459 NTKDFWSVIGNGTE
+459 GINYQGMYGSLAPTGN
-473 PFYQNPSNDYS
+473 NPWYDYS

-490 SGFGEYTLTLEDAF
+490 SAFGEYNLTVDEIL

-513 YSSLHGW
+513 YSTLHGW

-556 GVFSTGKSLFIPD
+556 GIFSTSRAFSISD

-598 LSFDYFRNDFN
+598 LSFDYFHNDFN
-609 KQVIVDPEI
+609 KQVLVDPELI
-618 NSGII
+618 NNVICI
-623 YFYNLDGQSYTN
+623 YNLLGKSYTN
-635 TWQVDFSVNPLER
+635 TYQVDFSVNPLER
-648 FNITTTFRYTDAKVT
+648 FNITATFRYTDARVT
-663 LSGPGLVERPMTS
+663 LGNLGLVERPMTS
-676 RFKGVLNM
+676 RYKGVLNM
-684 QYATAMSKWTFDF
+684 QYATAMNKWTFDF
-697 TAQLNGP
+697 TAQINGP
-704 MRLPKYAAAYWGM
+704 MRLYNYAGAVWGM

-727 AQITR
+727 AQVTR
-732 KFKGIDVYV
+732 KFKGFDVYV
-741 GAENILGYRQHHA
+741 GCENILGFRQNPA
-754 IISADLPFGQF
+754 IIGADSPFGYGDTTGYAD
-765 SLPSDQNWNNSFTF
+765 SRVLPQV
-779 PEWENHTEFD
+779 FD
-789 ASSVWGPL
+789 ASCVWGPL
-797 MGRKFYIGLRYTL
+797 MGRKIYIGLRYTL

>member
-1 MPDLVGHDTVCH
+1 
-13 SAVIVIPGST
+13 
-23 GNLNHQPNRIHM
+23 M
-35 KKILIV
+35 KKILIL
-41 SFLCLAAIPAL
+41 SFLFLSAFPVL
-52 AQTFHGYVFYKNP
+52 GQTFHGYVYYQKP
-65 NGKTEQLPFAQIYH
+65 NGSTEPLPFAQVYH
-79 LEKEK
+79 MEREK
-84 LYETDANGEFTLNL
+84 LIETDENGEFTLKLNA
-98 KSRATLIAT
+98 RATLIAT

-117 VEPGTTEAS
+117 VEPGTTEAK
-126 FYLSGENDLDA
+126 FYLSGENDLSE
-137 SKVVAQQSTLP
+137 SKVTAQQSTMP

-266 PLFVQLY
+266 SLFVQLY
-273 GSSDRMYEANIASAI
+273 GSSDAMFEANVASAI

-306 SNMDHN
+306 YKMDHN
-312 EDGFRD
+312 QDGFRD
-318 EPEDLQLN
+318 EPQDLQLN

-342 FGGRFLN
+342 FGGRFLY
-349 DDRLGGQMNATKD
+349 DDRLGGQMDATKD
-362 NTFNLK
+362 NAYNLQNK
-368 NRIWG
+368 IWG
-373 SNIKNRGING
+373 SNIKNKGIDG

-391 NEENSANIALVS
+391 NEENSANIALVT
-403 DFNRHEFDAFFGL
+403 DFNHHEFQSFFGL
-416 KDYNAKQNSAFANLI
+416 KDYNATQNSAFANLI

-436 NETHKVEL
+436 NEMHKVEF
-444 GATWQYDDLNQVFGY
+444 GATWQFDDLHN
-459 NTKDFWSVIGNGTE
+459 
-473 PFYQNPSNDYS
+473 NPWERFS

-490 SGFGEYTLTLEDAF
+490 SAFGEYTFNYQEAL
-504 TFVGGVNLQ
+504 TFVGGVNLE
-513 YSSLHGW
+513 YNTFHGW

-525 ANVRWSPA
+525 ANLRWAPA
-533 DWVTLRALGG
+533 DWITLRALGG

-556 GVFSTGKSLFIPD
+556 GILSTGKPYTIED
-569 NLDLLEDAWTWGGNV
+569 NLNLLEDAWTWGGNV

-598 LSFDYFRNDFN
+598 LSFDYFRTDFN
-609 KQVIVDPEI
+609 KQVIVDMEFI
-618 NSGII
+618 NNLIAI
-623 YFYNLDGQSYTN
+623 YNLSAYGKSYTN

-648 FNITTTFRYTDAKVT
+648 FNITATFRYTDAKVT
-663 LSGPGLVERPMTS
+663 LANKGLVERPMTS

-684 QYATAMSKWTFDF
+684 QYATAMNKWTFDF
-697 TAQLNGP
+697 TAQVNGP
-704 MRLPKYAAAYWGM
+704 MRLPNYAAGVWGM

-727 AQITR
+727 AQVTR
-732 KFKGIDVYV
+732 KFKGFDVYV

-754 IISADLPFGQF
+754 IIGADNPFGF
-765 SLPSDQNWNNSFTF
+765 GDTSSYADSRVLPQL
-779 PEWENHTEFD
+779 FD
-789 ASSVWGPL
+789 ASCVWGPL
-797 MGRKFYIGLRYTL
+797 MGRKIYIGVRYTL

>member
-1 MPDLVGHDTVCH
+1 MK
-13 SAVIVIPGST
+13 
-23 GNLNHQPNRIHM
+23 RILTF
-35 KKILIV
+35 IT
-41 SFLCLAAIPAL
+41 LCLSLVPAL
-52 AQTFHGYVFYKNP
+52 AQNFHGYVYYQKP
-65 NGKTEQLPFAQIYH
+65 NGGTEPLPFAQVYH
-79 LEKEK
+79 MEREK
-84 LYETDANGEFTLNL
+84 LIETDANGEFTLKLNA
-98 KSRATLIAT
+98 RATLIAT

-117 VEPGTTEAS
+117 VEPGTAEAR
-126 FYLSGENDLDA
+126 FYLTGENDLDE
-137 SKVVAQQSTLP
+137 SKVVAQQSTMP
-148 KLKSVK
+148 KLKSIK

-175 ENSASVTVGY
+175 ENSASVTVGF

-273 GSSDRMYEANIASAI
+273 GSSDAMFEANIASAI

-306 SNMDHN
+306 YKMDHN
-312 EDGFRD
+312 QDGFRD

-349 DDRLGGQMNATKD
+349 DDRLGGQMSATKD
-362 NTFNLK
+362 NTYNLQ
-368 NRIWG
+368 NNIWG
-373 SNIKNRGING
+373 SKIRNRGVNG
-383 YFKIGFPL
+383 YFKIGVPL
-391 NEENSANIALVS
+391 AEDNHANIALVT
-403 DFNRHEFDAFFGL
+403 DFNHHEFNSFFGL
-416 KDYNAKQNSAFANLI
+416 KNYDARQNSAFANLI

-436 NETHKVEL
+436 NEFHKVEF
-444 GATWQYDDLNQVFGY
+444 GATWQYDDIRQGY
-459 NTKDFWSVIGNGTE
+459 GHDYLTDF
-473 PFYQNPSNDYS
+473 S

-490 SGFGEYTLTLEDAF
+490 SGFGEYTYTWEEAL
-504 TFVGGVNLQ
+504 TFVGGVNLE
-513 YSSLHGW
+513 YNTLHGW

-525 ANVRWSPA
+525 ANVRWAPA

-556 GVFSTGKSLFIPD
+556 GIFSTGKDFVIPD
-569 NLDLLEDAWTWGGNV
+569 KLDLLEDAWTWGGNV

-592 EDTDTY
+592 EDTETY
-598 LSFDYFRNDFN
+598 LSFDYFHNDFN
-609 KQVIVDPEI
+609 KQVVVDPERNMLAI
-618 NSGII
+618 E
-623 YFYNLDGQSYTN
+623 FYNLDGKSYTN

-648 FNITTTFRYTDAKVT
+648 FNITATFRYTDAKVT
-663 LSGPGLVERPMTS
+663 LKDKGLVERPMTS
-676 RFKGVLNM
+676 RYKGVLNM
-684 QYATAMSKWTFDF
+684 QYATAMNKWTFDF

-704 MRLPKYAAAYWGM
+704 MRIPRYAAEVWDM

-754 IISADLPFGQF
+754 IIGAEDPFGLNF
-765 SLPSDQNWNNSFTF
+765 SDSGM
-779 PEWENHTEFD
+779 HTMTSSSSIPQVFD
-789 ASSVWGPL
+789 ASNVWGPL
-797 MGRKFYIGLRYTL
+797 MGRKIYIGLRYTL

>member
-1 MPDLVGHDTVCH
+1 
-13 SAVIVIPGST
+13 
-23 GNLNHQPNRIHM
+23 M
-35 KKILIV
+35 KKILLIL
-41 SFLCLAAIPAL
+41 FTLAAGSAA
-52 AQTFHGYVFYKNP
+52 AQNFSGSVFYRKAD
-65 NGKTEQLPFAQIYH
+65 GGTEPLPFAQVYH
-79 LEKEK
+79 LERKN
-84 LYETDANGEFTLNL
+84 LIETDANGRFSLNL
-98 KSRATLIAT
+98 TDRATLVAT

-117 VEPGTTEAS
+117 VEPGTASAS
-126 FYLSGENDLDA
+126 FYLAGENDIDA
-137 SKVVAQQSTLP
+137 SKVTAQQSTLP

-218 ASPFGMSFVPG
+218 AAPFGMSFVPG

-273 GSSDRMYEANIASAI
+273 GSTDAMFEGNIASAI

-297 NMAHVGGTA
+297 NMVHVGGTA
-306 SNMDHN
+306 SKMDHN
-312 EDGFRD
+312 QDGFRD
-318 EPEDLQLN
+318 EPEDLNLN

-342 FGGRFLN
+342 FGGRFLY
-349 DDRLGGQMNATKD
+349 DDRLGGQMGATKD
-362 NTFNLK
+362 NVFNLQ

-373 SNIKNRGING
+373 SRIQNRGADG

-391 NEENSANIALVS
+391 NEENTANIALVT
-403 DFNRHEFDAFFGL
+403 DFNHHEFYSFFGMRNF
-416 KDYNAKQNSAFANLI
+416 NATQNSAFANLI

-436 NETHKVEL
+436 NDVHKIEL
-444 GATWQYDDLNQVFGY
+444 GATWQFDDLKQGY
-459 NTKDFWSVIGNGTE
+459 GNNLTAMPMIVSPVLYNPWYDF
-473 PFYQNPSNDYS
+473 S
-484 RKEHAI
+484 RREHAI
-490 SGFGEYTLTLEDAF
+490 SGFAEYTLTLEEKF
-504 TFVGGVNLQ
+504 TFVGGANLQ
-513 YSSLHGW
+513 YNSLHGW

-556 GVFSTGKSLFIPD
+556 GIFSTGKFFSGSPAGEYHTMDIASDISGL
-569 NLDLLEDAWTWGGNV
+569 NLLEDAWTWGGNI

-598 LSFDYFRNDFN
+598 LSFDYFRNEFN
-609 KQVIVDPEI
+609 KQVIVDAELNP
-618 NSGII
+618 NSI
-623 YFYNLDGQSYTN
+623 YFYNLDGKSYTN
-635 TWQVDFSVNPLER
+635 TWQVDFSVDPVER
-648 FNITTTFRYTDAKVT
+648 FNITATFRYTDAKVT
-663 LSGPGLVERPMTS
+663 LQNQGLVERPMTS

-684 QYATAMSKWTFDF
+684 QYATAMNKWTFDF

-704 MRLPKYAAAYWGM
+704 MRLPKYAAQEWGM

-722 YPMLY
+722 YPMFY
-727 AQITR
+727 AQVTR
-732 KFKGIDVYV
+732 KFRGFDVYV
-741 GAENILGYRQHHA
+741 GAENIGGYRQHHA
-754 IISADLPFGQF
+754 IIGADNPF
-765 SLPSDQNWNNSFTF
+765 NST
-779 PEWENHTEFD
+779 FD

-797 MGRKFYIGLRYTL
+797 MGRKFYLGVRYTL